1 MIKVAFCF
9 DENMILPACVAIG
22 SLLDASVGK
31 EIHYNIYC
39 ICPEAVL
46 KNCDVIKNTVSRRDG
61 KSSLQFLCASKQFEG
76 GFEIRN
82 ITSAAYSRLLLH
94 KLLPDTDKI
103 IYADVDVLFK
113 ESLEGIWKY
122 QLSETELFA
131 GVKGANNFKAKWEEC
146 IKADYAEELSGLEG
160 SYINSG
166 ILLMNLQAIRKAA
179 LDEKWIA
186 MSRKQYIY
194 QDQDIINITCK
205 GHIGFLDLRYNVPAH
220 LEDKRL
226 LKYAEE
232 GLYGKEQC
240 GEALQNPAIIHYTG
254 AKPWK
259 NRGANKAEAWW
270 KYVDSQQDLRVL
282 FDKKKVPYRKTTG
295 ILGKINRH
303 LPFGKV

>member
-22 SLLDASVGK
+22 SLLDVSVGK

-46 KNCDVIKNTVSRRDG
+46 EHCDIVKDIVSRRDA
-61 KSSLQFLCASKQFEG
+61 KSGLRFLCTPKQFKG
-76 GFEIRN
+76 GFEIRD
-82 ITSAAYSRLLLH
+82 ITSTTYSRLLLH
-94 KLLPDTDKI
+94 KMLPDVDKI
-103 IYADVDVLFK
+103 VYADVDVLFK
-113 ESLEGIWKY
+113 ESLEDIWKY

-131 GVKGANNFKAKWEEC
+131 GVKGANNFRAKWEEC
-146 IKADYAEELSGLEG
+146 IKAEYADELSGLEG
-160 SYINSG
+160 KYINAG
-166 ILLMNLQAIRKAA
+166 VLLMNLQAIRKAA
-179 LDEKWIA
+179 LDERWIA

-205 GHIGFLDLRYNVPAH
+205 GRIGFLDLRYNVPAH

-232 GLYGKEQC
+232 GFYGKEQC
-240 GEALQNPAIIHYTG
+240 REALRNPAIIHYTG

-259 NRGANKAEAWW
+259 NRGANKAGAWW
-270 KYVDSQQDLRVL
+270 KYVDSRQDLSVL
-282 FDKKKVPYRKTTG
+282 FDKKRIPYRKTTG

-303 LPFGKV
+303 LPLGKV